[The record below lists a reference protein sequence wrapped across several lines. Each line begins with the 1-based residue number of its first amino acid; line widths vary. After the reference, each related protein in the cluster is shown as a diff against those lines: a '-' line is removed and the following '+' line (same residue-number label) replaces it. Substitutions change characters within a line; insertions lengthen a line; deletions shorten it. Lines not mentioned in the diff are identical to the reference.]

1 MKGEKVDEL
10 IQALDAMY
18 DSGMKLPVVVDGG
31 INDFLDNYTHG
42 PKHNVLAQATFK
54 RESGVRGAGDKTR
67 VWAIFES
74 AVISVPEPQVG
85 TLFALEHHTKSV
97 TIAVPIGLND

>member
-1 MKGEKVDEL
+1 MKSKKVDEL

-18 DSGMKLPVVVDGG
+18 DSGVKLPAVVDGG

-42 PKHNVLAQATFK
+42 PKHNVLAAATFE
-54 RESGVRGAGDKTR
+54 REAGVRSVGGKTR
-67 VWAIFES
+67 VWAIFER
-74 AVISVPEPQVG
+74 AVISAPEPQVG
-85 TLFALEHHTKSV
+85 TLFAVEHHTKPV